1 MAIITNQA
9 RLSYSG
15 GVASSNITTGEIVAV
30 LSASKTAL
38 EESYS
43 AGDNITYIISIV
55 NTGTSA
61 YSDLTVTDDLGAY
74 TYGTTTLT
82 PLDYREGSLRYY
94 TNGVLQAAPTVS
106 TDTSLTIS
114 GIAVPAGGNATLIY
128 AASTNGYASPL
139 SGGTIVNTA
148 VISGSGLSDITVSES
163 VTADSSAELSITKA
177 MSPVVVAENGRI
189 TYTFTIQNSGNA
201 AANATDDVILSDTFT
216 PILND
221 ITVTY
226 NGTAWSEGTE
236 YTYSETSGEFAT
248 VSGAI
253 TVPAAAFTQDASGE
267 WTVDPGVAVITVSGT
282 V

>member
-38 EESYS
+38 EEVY
-43 AGDNITYIISIV
+43 AIGDNITYIVSIV

-74 TYGTTTLT
+74 TFGSSTLT
-82 PLDYREGSLRYY
+82 PLDYREGSIRYY
-94 TNGVLQAAPTVS
+94 ANGVLQPTPSV
-106 TDTSLTIS
+106 TVGDSLVIS
-114 GIAVPAGGNATLIY
+114 GINVSAGGNATLIY
-128 AASTNGYASPL
+128 AAVANEYANPA
-139 SGGTIVNTA
+139 SGGTVVNTA
-148 VISGSGLSDITVSES
+148 TVSGDGLSDITASET
-163 VTADSSAELSITKA
+163 VTAESGASLSITKA

-201 AANATDDVILSDTFT
+201 AATASDNVILSDTFS
-216 PILND
+216 PSLSG

-226 NGTAWSEGTE
+226 NGASWTEGTE
-236 YTYSETSGEFAT
+236 YTYSETSGEFSSTA
-248 VSGAI
+248 GAI
-253 TVPAAAFTQDASGE
+253 TVPAASFSQGTGGNWS
-267 WTVDPGVAVITVSGT
+267 VDPGVAVITVSGT